1 MCTVLLRLAPSAE
14 WPVQLA
20 FVRDE
25 DRARP
30 SDPPDRWWRAQPD
43 VVGGRDGRAGG
54 TWLAVDSA
62 APSVALLTDQFGTG
76 ASTPDPAT
84 SPTRGTLPLLVLER
98 GSHFDLEADAP
109 GGVERYQPFH
119 LVSIVRE
126 EDGEWMAERWGWSGT
141 ALEHEPLVP
150 GDHVVA
156 SRALSLPGEPER
168 RQRLL
173 TRLAEIPVDA
183 DWTPWKA
190 LLDARATLPDQL
202 DGIAVHSVSQRPGF
216 GTVGA
221 TLVSLARPGSV
232 RYEANRTTTLDPASW
247 DRVLG

>member
-1 MCTVLLRLAPSAE
+1 MCTVLLRLSPSAE

-30 SDPPDRWWRAQPD
+30 SDPPDRWWSTQPH

-62 APSVALLTDQFGTG
+62 APAAALLTDQFDPG
-76 ASTPDPAT
+76 ARVPDPAT
-84 SPTRGTLPLLVLER
+84 SPTRGTLPLLVLDR

-109 GGVERYQPFH
+109 GGVDHYQPFH
-119 LVSIVRE
+119 LVSIVR
-126 EDGEWMAERWGWSGT
+126 DGEEWVVERWGWSGT
-141 ALEHEPLVP
+141 ALEHELLAP

-156 SRALSLPGEPER
+156 SRALTLPGEPER
-168 RQRLL
+168 RRRLL
-173 TRLAEIPVDA
+173 AQLAEVPVDS
-183 DWTPWKA
+183 DWTRWKA
-190 LLDARATLPDQL
+190 LLDARATAPDQL

-221 TLVSLARPGSV
+221 SLVAIAHDARI
-232 RYEANRTTTLDPASW
+232 RYAANRSTTLDPARW
-247 DRVLG
+247 QRILP